1 MTNTKATSPKGT
13 WDNFKHN
20 VEQFVIRILI
30 FIAAIIVGIIVIKL
44 AVRAYRAAERAKLT
58 AEIGELEGKLN
69 IAKEFGRPSA
79 GVGGAGGFAQGPAY
93 AAQPQIV
100 YVQAPPPP
108 PQIVY
113 AQAPVTAPL
122 QGQVPQFAA
131 P

>member
-1 MTNTKATSPKGT
+1 M
-13 WDNFKHN
+13 
-20 VEQFVIRILI
+20 
-30 FIAAIIVGIIVIKL
+30 IKL
-44 AVRAYRAAERAKLT
+44 AVRAYRAAERSKLT

-79 GVGGAGGFAQGPAY
+79 GGGGFAQQP
-93 AAQPQIV
+93 QPQIV

-113 AQAPVTAPL
+113 AQAPVTATI